1 MRNDPS
7 IPFPKKLLP
16 GKSLFIN
23 KYWPNLPYMEPILLI
38 TSDFDQQ
45 AGQGNPITD
54 YLNYSV
60 FITNVLL
67 PVYVVCFFSLQHAS
81 HHLWLVTCIYLF
93 FRSQL
98 KHHLIPLLLYFL
110 TPLLGYE
117 PLEMTKWVSFIHSLV
132 HLLNEYLLSINHMP
146 GTVPVIGG
154 DIAMNKT
161 KFTIS

>member
-1 MRNDPS
+1 MS
-7 IPFPKKLLP
+7 TPKKLLP
-16 GKSLFIN
+16 GKPLFIN
-23 KYWPNLPYMEPILLI
+23 KYWPNLPYMKPILLI

-45 AGQGNPITD
+45 AGQENPITD

-67 PVYVVCFFSLQHAS
+67 LVYVVCFFSLQHAS

-93 FRSQL
+93 FRIQF
-98 KHHLIPLLLYFL
+98 KHHLIPLLLYVYFL

-117 PLEMTKWVSFIHSLV
+117 LLEMTKWVSSIHSLL
-132 HLLNEYLLSINHMP
+132 HLLNKYLLSINHMP
-146 GTVPVIGG
+146 GTVPGIG
-154 DIAMNKT
+154 DRAMSKT